1 MAMVLVVDD
10 EAPIVDLLVDII
22 EERGHTVLRA
32 GNGAEA
38 LSIARNSHPDLI
50 ISDIMMPALDGY
62 GLLEALRG
70 APELART
77 RVVLMSAAFPR
88 GSKEFAAARAQSATR
103 PDAFLSKPF
112 DVVTVE
118 TMLDRF
124 VG

>member
-38 LSIARNSHPDLI
+38 LTIARDLHPDLI

-62 GLLEALRG
+62 ALLEQLRG
-70 APELART
+70 APDLART
-77 RVVLMSAAFPR
+77 RVILMSAAMPK
-88 GSKEFAAARAQSATR
+88 GAAALPGRRQRAPNA
-103 PDAFLSKPF
+103 DGFLSKPF
-112 DVVTVE
+112 DVVAVE
-118 TMLDRF
+118 SLLDEF
-124 VG
+124 VP

>member
-38 LSIARNSHPDLI
+38 LSIARNLHPDLI

-62 GLLEALRG
+62 ALLEALRG

-77 RVVLMSAAFPR
+77 RVILMSAAVPKSR
-88 GSKEFAAARAQSATR
+88 AAAPASDQQRALRA
-103 PDAFLSKPF
+103 DGFLPKPF
-112 DVVTVE
+112 DAVTVE
-118 TMLDRF
+118 SLLDQF
-124 VG
+124 VP

>member
-38 LSIARNSHPDLI
+38 LTIARDLHPDLI

-62 GLLEALRG
+62 ALLEQLRD
-70 APELART
+70 APDLART
-77 RVVLMSAAFPR
+77 RVILMSAAMPK
-88 GSKEFAAARAQSATR
+88 SSAAAPSGRHQRPSSA
-103 PDAFLSKPF
+103 DGFLPKPF
-112 DVVTVE
+112 DVVAVE
-118 TMLDRF
+118 SLLDQF
-124 VG
+124 VP